1 MALTCTIALNCVKSL
16 IVIFDKTESLSP
28 HCDKICFDKS
38 TADCLLF
45 PEPMCIAII
54 YVLLNDLAPLE
65 ISFSLGL
72 SSSDYDFMLSFLWLM
87 KIKVKKRLLK

>member
-1 MALTCTIALNCVKSL
+1 MALACPITLNCVKSL

-28 HCDKICFDKS
+28 HCDKICLDKS

-45 PEPMCIAII
+45 PEPMSMAISSA
-54 YVLLNDLAPLE
+54 LLNDLAPLE

-72 SSSDYDFMLSFLWLM
+72 ASSDHDFMVSFLWLI